1 MPKPIKAFTIT
12 PLDQQKFLQGLA
24 RKHTPKNAIKLRD
37 LVPQPEAEPFLHQ
50 ALIDAQNTNY
60 EGMGKDIKGRGFITQ
75 YRDFQRGQ
83 RNPVISRLL
92 ENDDMVDKIEQ
103 VLMQEGI
110 TALDTPQP
118 VRSPTYGQPDDP
130 AFQPDPHA
138 PMQGYDSAVMFS
150 PDNIAVKF
158 SNERKAAST
167 EVPQFARFSRSGSG
181 DIMKVDPETI
191 PLYGVAQEKTMLVE
205 PDVARGGILK
215 PPRPVALAIQPEY
228 SYTHPIFPD
237 LRDLNNPEVRRIR
250 QVLDM
255 VLNRQGYNVEDMLDN
270 SGNVM
275 YASQDPTTLEPVA
288 IDGRFTRTVPSGKPY
303 RRPTPNQYLG
313 KMKYAVPA
321 AIAAQ
326 EGESPLSGLMQ

>member
-12 PLDQQKFLQGLA
+12 PLDKQKYLQGLVK
-24 RKHTPKNAIKLRD
+24 KHSPKNAIKLRD

-60 EGMGKDIKGRGFITQ
+60 EGMGRGIEGRGFITQ
-75 YRDFQRGQ
+75 YRHSQRGQ

-138 PMQGYDSAVMFS
+138 PTQGYDSAVMFS

-167 EVPQFARFSRSGSG
+167 EVPQFARFSSTG
-181 DIMKVDPETI
+181 DRKIIKLDPNTI

-215 PPRPVALAIQPEY
+215 PARPVALAIQPEY
-228 SYTHPIFPD
+228 SYTHPVFPD
-237 LRDLNNPEVRRIR
+237 LRDLDNPEVRRIR

-255 VLNRQGYNVEDMLDN
+255 ALNRQGYNVDDMLEN

-288 IDGRFTRTVPSGKPY
+288 IDGRFVPTVPSGRAY

-313 KMKYAVPA
+313 KIGYAVA
-321 AIAAQ
+321 APIVAQ